1 METLSKNELK
11 VLNLFRK
18 ELFLKSSIRKVMN
31 RIKSKSYQRVYESI
45 NNLIKKNMLN
55 SEKIG
60 NTNLIS
66 LKLSRETILTLSYLD
81 EKEGINIPNYLK
93 IIEIKEI
100 LDYLILATGSYARG
114 DYTKKSDLDLVI
126 IIPNKE
132 NVVNIQKL
140 VENITILFVPEIHL
154 YVFTK
159 KDFIE
164 MLKNKK
170 DNYGKEIV
178 KNRIILKN
186 ANIFYEL
193 IKEAIEKE
201 YKG

>member
-164 MLKNKK
+164 MLKDKK

>member
-100 LDYLILATGSYARG
+100 I
-114 DYTKKSDLDLVI
+114 
-126 IIPNKE
+126 
-132 NVVNIQKL
+132 
-140 VENITILFVPEIHL
+140 
-154 YVFTK
+154 
-159 KDFIE
+159 
-164 MLKNKK
+164 
-170 DNYGKEIV
+170 
-178 KNRIILKN
+178 
-186 ANIFYEL
+186 
-193 IKEAIEKE
+193 
-201 YKG
+201 